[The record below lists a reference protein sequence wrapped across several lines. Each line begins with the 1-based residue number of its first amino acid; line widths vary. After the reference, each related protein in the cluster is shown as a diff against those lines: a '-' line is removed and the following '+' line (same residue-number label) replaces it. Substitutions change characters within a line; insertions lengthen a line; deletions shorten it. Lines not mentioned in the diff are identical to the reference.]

1 MKDIV
6 TLGELLID
14 FTPCGTQ
21 DGQQLFM
28 QNAGGAV
35 ANVVAAAAGFGMDT
49 AYLGM
54 VGDDAFGGYLTGV
67 LESRGVDVSGVKV
80 SRDVH
85 TTLAFVHLFANGD
98 RDFSFFRKPGAD
110 ILYSAGDLDLG
121 AIRSARVFHFG
132 SLSLTDEP
140 VRTATMEALKA
151 AKLAGVTVSYDPN
164 YRAPLWN
171 SVDEAK
177 KYMLKGL
184 EYADI
189 VKISDNEVELLFGI
203 TDMEEAARMLVRR
216 GAKLAFVTM
225 GPDGAAFACSEGS
238 GVEPGF
244 AAKAVD
250 TTGAGDCFTAGVL
263 SSYIRSGMKPPSACG
278 LREFVRF
285 ANAAAS
291 ICVEGRGG
299 IPSMPSMAAVL
310 ARLVRGCKQ
319 TGN

>member
-35 ANVVAAAAGFGMDT
+35 ANMVAAASGFGMDT

-54 VGDDAFGGYLTGV
+54 VGDDAFGRYLADV
-67 LESRGVDVSGVKV
+67 LQSRGVDVSGLKI
-80 SRDVH
+80 SEKVH
-85 TTLAFVHLFANGD
+85 TTLAFVHLFPNGD

-110 ILYSAGDLDLG
+110 IMYAIDDLDLD

-140 VRTATMEALKA
+140 VRSATFEALKA

-164 YRAPLWN
+164 YRPPLWD
-171 SVDEAK
+171 SADEAK
-177 KYMLKGL
+177 KFMLEGL
-184 EYADI
+184 DYADV
-189 VKISDNEVELLFGI
+189 VKISDNEVQFLFGDM
-203 TDMEEAARMLVRR
+203 DMEEAALMLVKR

-225 GPDGAAFACSEGS
+225 GSEGAAFACSDGS
-238 GVEPGF
+238 GKEPGF
-244 AAKAVD
+244 PAKAVD

-263 SSYIRSGMKPPSACG
+263 SAYIRSGMKPPMLDDMRGFA
-278 LREFVRF
+278 RF
-285 ANAAAS
+285 GNAAAS
-291 ICVEGRGG
+291 LCVEVRGG
-299 IPSMPSMAAVL
+299 IPSMPTMAAVFT
-310 ARLVRGCKQ
+310 RLDMR
-319 TGN
+319 